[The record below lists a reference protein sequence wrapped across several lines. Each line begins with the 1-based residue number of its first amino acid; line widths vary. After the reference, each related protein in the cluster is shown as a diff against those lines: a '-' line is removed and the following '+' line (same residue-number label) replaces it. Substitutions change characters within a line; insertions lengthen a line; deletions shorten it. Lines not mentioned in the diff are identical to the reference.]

1 MRRHAQGQAG
11 GLAGGQVNAPELH
24 ELAHRLLNA
33 EGQIGRWAC
42 VYLGDVRSR
51 AVADIGDAETYVDPA
66 VAGCRDVQPGV
77 GEPGVGQAVPEGE
90 QRCHIVLVVPAVAL
104 EDAIDRHPGD
114 GAEAGRGTG
123 EERART
129 RDTWVQRAV
138 PSGGGVGAVRVV
150 AGGMGGVGWECDR
163 QLAAGVGLAEEY
175 VGGRLAALLAWV

>member
-90 QRCHIVLVVPAVAL
+90 QRCHSKMPLTAIPVMVRKLVVAPARNGLGPATPGYSGQFPVA
-104 EDAIDRHPGD
+104 EVS
-114 GAEAGRGTG
+114 
-123 EERART
+123 
-129 RDTWVQRAV
+129 VQFG
-138 PSGGGVGAVRVV
+138 S
-150 AGGMGGVGWECDR
+150 
-163 QLAAGVGLAEEY
+163 
-175 VGGRLAALLAWV
+175 